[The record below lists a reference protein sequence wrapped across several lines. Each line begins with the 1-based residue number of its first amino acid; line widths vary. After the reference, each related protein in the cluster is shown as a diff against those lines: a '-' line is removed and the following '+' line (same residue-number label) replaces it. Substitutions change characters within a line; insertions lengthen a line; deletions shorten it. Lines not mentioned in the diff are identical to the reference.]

1 MCFMNLKKGYDYVQ
15 SGWGVLGWLF
25 LVYELFVALQLL
37 FSSLHHVLL
46 EVSLQYFYNF
56 LSDVKLPVT
65 PICFVFLFVFYIL
78 FYIFIFTFSFFLYV
92 CNRAAL
98 MKAMLL
104 HAIHK
109 LLHHQIDPV

>member
-1 MCFMNLKKGYDYVQ
+1 MIM
-15 SGWGVLGWLF
+15 
-25 LVYELFVALQLL
+25 LVWKQTQASELL

-65 PICFVFLFVFYIL
+65 PICFFFSFFFNIL
-78 FYIFIFTFSFFLYV
+78 YFIFIFTFYFFLYV

-104 HAIHK
+104 HAIRK